1 MKRRYPRLR
10 PSRAAQ
16 ILLRQEG
23 LGLDELGRWPLP
35 DLTREMF
42 APTGPAKITA
52 DELLELRAALDR
64 VALESGYPADSAEHR
79 RLFDRNVARLLGE
92 HDLPVDEMLRA
103 DTWTWIA
110 VHLAPYLVR
119 WRWQDAAGSVTT
131 ARYNGIL
138 QRNALGRLWYRAH
151 VLDQG
156 VAHENRWAL
165 SDALNEDAAVQLL
178 ERTAIASDR
187 RLSRCVMK
195 HWIESGTGSNAEA
208 LLREA
213 LIRIRI
219 QGVMLELA
227 VLEDAEL
234 DALVATALRPAHAK
248 QTA

>member
-1 MKRRYPRLR
+1 MRRRYPRLR
-10 PSRAAQ
+10 ASRAVQ
-16 ILLRQEG
+16 VLLKQER
-23 LGLDELGRWPLP
+23 LGLYELGKWPLP
-35 DLTREMF
+35 DLSREMF
-42 APTGPAKITA
+42 APTGPAKVIPA
-52 DELLELRAALDR
+52 ELLELRAALDR
-64 VALESGYPADSAEHR
+64 VAVESGYPAVGADQR

-92 HDLPVDEMLRA
+92 RGLPVDEMLRA

-110 VHLAPYLVR
+110 VHLAPHLVR

-156 VAHENRWAL
+156 VGHEDRWAL

-187 RLSRCVMK
+187 RLSRCVIK
-195 HWIESGTGSNAEA
+195 HWIEVGTGSNAEA
-208 LLREA
+208 MLREG

-227 VLEDAEL
+227 VLEDAALE
-234 DALVATALRPAHAK
+234 ALVATALCPVNAK
-248 QTA
+248 QNA